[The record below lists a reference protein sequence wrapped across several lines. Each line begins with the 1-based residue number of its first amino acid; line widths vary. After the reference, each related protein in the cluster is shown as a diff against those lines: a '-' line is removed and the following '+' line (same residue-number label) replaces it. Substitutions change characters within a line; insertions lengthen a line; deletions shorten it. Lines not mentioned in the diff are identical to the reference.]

1 MLSSLE
7 KHTISQPAL
16 QRLLRWRSRLES
28 LGQTE
33 LTAAAGRRPQ
43 LRSGPGGQRTAVP
56 MPLFGKKK
64 AAAEAEAAAAAAA
77 DGEGKKKKLT
87 RKEKEK
93 VCCAT
98 VLPPALRG
106 RV

>member
-1 MLSSLE
+1 M
-7 KHTISQPAL
+7 

-56 MPLFGKKK
+56 MPLFGSKKK